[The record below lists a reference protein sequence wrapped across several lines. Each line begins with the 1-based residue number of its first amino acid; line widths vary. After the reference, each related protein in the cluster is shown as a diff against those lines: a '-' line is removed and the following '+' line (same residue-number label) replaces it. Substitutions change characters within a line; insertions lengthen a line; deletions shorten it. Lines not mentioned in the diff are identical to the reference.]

1 MRFDDFKEILGRRP
15 FRPVRIYI
23 TSGETVD
30 VRHPEQL
37 VVSRSAFAFAVG
49 PRKDVIEEIGWYSLI
64 HVVKII
70 ELSALRGRRAGGK
83 RTG

>member
-1 MRFDDFKEILGRRP
+1 MRFDDFKDILGRKP

-30 VRHPEQL
+30 IRHPEQ
-37 VVSRSAFAFAVG
+37 VFVTRSAFAFAIG
-49 PRKDVIEEIGWYSLI
+49 PRVGVIEEIGWYSLI
-64 HVVKII
+64 HVVKIVP
-70 ELSALRGRRAGGK
+70 LSTVRGRRSRR